1 LSRRKAREA
10 AFKIL
15 FEIDLVNND
24 VEEALH
30 RLESDLSLRE
40 EMREFIAVL
49 VRGTLS
55 HRAEIDQRIS
65 RYSPDWPLER
75 MPTVDRNLLRMA
87 AFEMLYGGD
96 VHPVVVINEAIEM
109 AKIYGDDN
117 SRAFINAIL
126 DRIKEDRP

>member
-1 LSRRKAREA
+1 MSRRKAREA